1 MSMKAKKLHIP
12 QGELVEFINSCLM
25 SGEEVSTQQ
34 FYDYL
39 EERYKYV
46 ERYPCDGTTPI
57 NNPELSKNYIE
68 WKYNTTHHYSSLL
81 RTGIRRLKALIRSQY
96 ENLEDVLIVRPDEHY
111 KKQFIFKYKVKGF
124 SIFSEIETHVVSN
137 EKKVDL
143 ILDSIKKKQEK
154 ETKKLLAE
162 EKNNTIPARPSRAAD
177 DNEYYEKLIEKLQKL
192 KVQKLEH
199 KVLENIMYVCDLC
212 ELKPE
217 GWKNECKET
226 LDLIKSD
233 AFQQIDIFK
242 YASLLTFFANFL
254 TAHSIYDNAEEL
266 YVEALAIYK
275 EYSDKNKENINYLY
289 DIVSIQDS
297 LVELYNDYHKHN
309 QAISLANQSIELIS
323 IHSSIIGKDSR
334 FLNVKVELL
343 HSLAIASNYLHDN
356 DNSIEYCE
364 QIIDIFQASEITNPV
379 KLIDIYIHMAGIYAY
394 VKDNTDKAILLMR
407 NAENIARENLSKDI
421 QFKASLANILIHQAV
436 LYNNS
441 TSTRW
446 SIVKPLY
453 EESLKLYRELAV
465 EDPDNYEID
474 LAQTMSLYIEGLE
487 RMARMFSDER
497 MYALNLSN
505 EAISIYEKHIHRQP
519 LVYGLEY
526 ALCLKSTVNIYISF
540 LEWNMYKLNVDEKT
554 IESVY
559 EILRICI
566 SSLEDAK
573 SLIEAIN
580 TDTSFNDLL
589 EEIDGMID
597 NVCYIESEY
606 EEYIQDE

>member
-1 MSMKAKKLHIP
+1 MKAEKLHIP

-46 ERYPCDGTTPI
+46 ERYPCNGTTPI

-343 HSLAIASNYLHDN
+343 HSLAIASHYLHDN

-487 RMARMFSDER
+487 RMSRMFSDER

-526 ALCLKSTVNIYISF
+526 ALCLKSTANIYISF

-573 SLIEAIN
+573 FLIEAIN

-589 EEIDGMID
+589 EEIDGMFD

>member
-1 MSMKAKKLHIP
+1 MSMKTEKLHIP

-39 EERYKYV
+39 EERYRCV
-46 ERYPCDGTTPI
+46 EKYPCDGTLPI
-57 NNPELSKNYIE
+57 NNPNLPKNYID
-68 WKYNTTHHYSSLL
+68 WRYNTTQHYSSLL
-81 RTGIRRLKALIRSQY
+81 RNGIRRLKALIRSKY

-154 ETKKLLAE
+154 ETKKLLVE

-226 LDLIKSD
+226 LELIKSD

-323 IHSSIIGKDSR
+323 NHSAIIGEDLR
-334 FLNVKVELL
+334 FLNIKVELL
-343 HSLAIASNYLHDN
+343 HSLAIASHYLHDN
-356 DNSIEYCE
+356 DNSIKYCE

-394 VKDNTDKAILLMR
+394 VKENTDKSMLLMR
-407 NAENIARENLSKDI
+407 NAENIARENVSIDI

-436 LYNNS
+436 LYNS

-446 SIVKPLY
+446 SIIKPLY
-453 EESLKLYRELAV
+453 EESLKLYRELA
-465 EDPDNYEID
+465 EKDPDNYEID
-474 LAQTMSLYIEGLE
+474 LAQTMSLYIDGLE
-487 RMARMFSDER
+487 RMARMLSDER
-497 MYALNLSN
+497 MYALDLSK
-505 EAISIYEKHIHRQP
+505 EAISIYEKYIHRQP

-526 ALCLKSTVNIYISF
+526 ALCLKSTANIYLSF
-540 LEWNMYKLNVDEKT
+540 LEWNMYKLDVDEKT
-554 IESVY
+554 VESVY
-559 EILRICI
+559 ETLRICL
-566 SSLEDAK
+566 STLEDAR

>member
-1 MSMKAKKLHIP
+1 MKAEKLHIP

-46 ERYPCDGTTPI
+46 ERYPCNGTTPI

-124 SIFSEIETHVVSN
+124 SIFSEIETQVVSN

-289 DIVSIQDS
+289 DIVRIQDS

-343 HSLAIASNYLHDN
+343 HSLAIASHYLHDN

-465 EDPDNYEID
+465 ADPDNYEID
-474 LAQTMSLYIEGLE
+474 LAQTMSLYIDGLE

-497 MYALNLSN
+497 MHALELSN

-526 ALCLKSTVNIYISF
+526 ALCLKSTANIYLGF
-540 LEWNMYKLNVDEKT
+540 LEGNMYKLDTDEKT

-566 SSLEDAK
+566 SALEDARA
-573 SLIEAIN
+573 LIEAIN
-580 TDTSFNDLL
+580 TDTNFNDLL

-606 EEYIQDE
+606 EEYI

>member
-1 MSMKAKKLHIP
+1 MKAKKLHIP

-111 KKQFIFKYKVKGF
+111 KKQFIFKYKIKGF

-143 ILDSIKKKQEK
+143 LIDSIKKKQEK
-154 ETKKLLAE
+154 ETKKLLVE

-217 GWKNECKET
+217 GWKHECKET
-226 LDLIKSD
+226 LELIKSD
-233 AFQQIDIFK
+233 AFRQIDIFK

-343 HSLAIASNYLHDN
+343 HSLAIASHYLHDN

-394 VKDNTDKAILLMR
+394 IKDNTDKAILLMR

-526 ALCLKSTVNIYISF
+526 ALCLKSTANIYISF

-597 NVCYIESEY
+597 NVCYIGSEY
-606 EEYIQDE
+606 DEYIQDEE

>member
-1 MSMKAKKLHIP
+1 MKAEKLHIP

-46 ERYPCDGTTPI
+46 ERYPCNGTTPI
-57 NNPELSKNYIE
+57 NNPELSKNYID
-68 WKYNTTHHYSSLL
+68 WRYNTTQHYSSLL
-81 RTGIRRLKALIRSQY
+81 RTGIRRLKALIRSKY

-111 KKQFIFKYKVKGF
+111 KKQFIFKYKIKGF

-154 ETKKLLAE
+154 ETKKLLVE

-226 LDLIKSD
+226 LELIKSD
-233 AFQQIDIFK
+233 AFRQIDIFK

-266 YVEALAIYK
+266 YIEALAIYK

-343 HSLAIASNYLHDN
+343 HSLAIASHYLHDN

-394 VKDNTDKAILLMR
+394 IKDNTDKAILLMR

-487 RMARMFSDER
+487 IMARMFSDER

-505 EAISIYEKHIHRQP
+505 EAISIYEKHIHQQP

-526 ALCLKSTVNIYISF
+526 ALCLKSTANIYISF

-597 NVCYIESEY
+597 NVCYIGSEY
-606 EEYIQDE
+606 EEYIQDEE

>member
-1 MSMKAKKLHIP
+1 MKAEKLHIP

-46 ERYPCDGTTPI
+46 ERYPCNGTTPI

-111 KKQFIFKYKVKGF
+111 KKQFIFKYKIKGF

-162 EKNNTIPARPSRAAD
+162 EKDNNIPARPSRAAD

-226 LDLIKSD
+226 LELIKSD

-343 HSLAIASNYLHDN
+343 HSLAIASHYLHDN

-394 VKDNTDKAILLMR
+394 IKDNTDKAILLMR

-526 ALCLKSTVNIYISF
+526 ALCLKSTANIYISF

>member
-1 MSMKAKKLHIP
+1 MSMKAEKLHIP

-46 ERYPCDGTTPI
+46 ERYPCNGTTPI

-81 RTGIRRLKALIRSQY
+81 RTGIRRLKALIRSQH
-96 ENLEDVLIVRPDEHY
+96 ENLEDVLIAFPDEHY

-266 YVEALAIYK
+266 NVEALAIYK
-275 EYSDKNKENINYLY
+275 EYSDK
-289 DIVSIQDS
+289 
-297 LVELYNDYHKHN
+297 
-309 QAISLANQSIELIS
+309 
-323 IHSSIIGKDSR
+323 SS
-334 FLNVKVELL
+334 
-343 HSLAIASNYLHDN
+343 A
-356 DNSIEYCE
+356 
-364 QIIDIFQASEITNPV
+364 Q
-379 KLIDIYIHMAGIYAY
+379 
-394 VKDNTDKAILLMR
+394 KAI
-407 NAENIARENLSKDI
+407 
-421 QFKASLANILIHQAV
+421 QV
-436 LYNNS
+436 
-441 TSTRW
+441 
-446 SIVKPLY
+446 
-453 EESLKLYRELAV
+453 
-465 EDPDNYEID
+465 
-474 LAQTMSLYIEGLE
+474 
-487 RMARMFSDER
+487 
-497 MYALNLSN
+497 
-505 EAISIYEKHIHRQP
+505 
-519 LVYGLEY
+519 
-526 ALCLKSTVNIYISF
+526 SF
-540 LEWNMYKLNVDEKT
+540 
-554 IESVY
+554 
-559 EILRICI
+559 
-566 SSLEDAK
+566 
-573 SLIEAIN
+573 
-580 TDTSFNDLL
+580 
-589 EEIDGMID
+589 
-597 NVCYIESEY
+597 
-606 EEYIQDE
+606 

>member
-1 MSMKAKKLHIP
+1 MKAEKLHIP

-46 ERYPCDGTTPI
+46 ERYPCNGTTPI

-68 WKYNTTHHYSSLL
+68 WKYNTTQHYSSLL

-96 ENLEDVLIVRPDEHY
+96 ENLEDVLIVRPDERY
-111 KKQFIFKYKVKGF
+111 KKQFIFKYKIKGF

-162 EKNNTIPARPSRAAD
+162 EKDNNIPARPSRAAD

-226 LDLIKSD
+226 LELIKSD

-289 DIVSIQDS
+289 DIISIQDS

-309 QAISLANQSIELIS
+309 QAVSLANQSIELIS
-323 IHSSIIGKDSR
+323 SHSSIIGEDSR
-334 FLNVKVELL
+334 FLNIKVELL
-343 HSLAIASNYLHDN
+343 HSLAIASHYLHNN
-356 DNSIEYCE
+356 DNSIEYSE

-407 NAENIARENLSKDI
+407 NAEKIARENLSKDI

-446 SIVKPLY
+446 SIVKPIY

-497 MYALNLSN
+497 MYALSLSN

-526 ALCLKSTVNIYISF
+526 ALCLKSTANIYISF

>member
-1 MSMKAKKLHIP
+1 MKTEKLHIP

-46 ERYPCDGTTPI
+46 ERYPCNGTTPI

-343 HSLAIASNYLHDN
+343 HSLAIASHYLHDN

-394 VKDNTDKAILLMR
+394 IKDNTNKAILLMR

-526 ALCLKSTVNIYISF
+526 ALCLKSTANIYISF

>member
-1 MSMKAKKLHIP
+1 MSMKAEKLHIP

-25 SGEEVSTQQ
+25 SSDEVSTQQ

-46 ERYPCDGTTPI
+46 ERYPCNGTTPI

-68 WKYNTTHHYSSLL
+68 WRYNTTHHYSSLL

-111 KKQFIFKYKVKGF
+111 KKQFIFKYKIKGF

-323 IHSSIIGKDSR
+323 IHSSIIGRDSR

-343 HSLAIASNYLHDN
+343 HSLAIASHYLHDN

-526 ALCLKSTVNIYISF
+526 ALCLKSTANIYISF

>member
-1 MSMKAKKLHIP
+1 MKAEKLHIP

-46 ERYPCDGTTPI
+46 ERYPCNGTTPI

-81 RTGIRRLKALIRSQY
+81 RTGIRRLKALIRIQY

-162 EKNNTIPARPSRAAD
+162 EKNNTIPARPSRVAD

-217 GWKNECKET
+217 GWKNECKEI

-323 IHSSIIGKDSR
+323 IHSSFIGKDSR

-343 HSLAIASNYLHDN
+343 HSLAIASHYLHDN

-505 EAISIYEKHIHRQP
+505 EAISIYEKYIHRQP

-526 ALCLKSTVNIYISF
+526 ALCLKSTANIYISF

>member
-1 MSMKAKKLHIP
+1 MKTEKLHIP

-46 ERYPCDGTTPI
+46 ERYPCNGTTPI

-68 WKYNTTHHYSSLL
+68 WNYNTTHHYSSLL

-343 HSLAIASNYLHDN
+343 HSLAIASHYLHDN

-394 VKDNTDKAILLMR
+394 IKDNTNKAILLMR

-526 ALCLKSTVNIYISF
+526 ALCLKSTANIYISF
-540 LEWNMYKLNVDEKT
+540 LEWNMYKLDVDEKT

>member
-1 MSMKAKKLHIP
+1 MKAEKLHIP

-46 ERYPCDGTTPI
+46 ERYPCNGTTPI

-343 HSLAIASNYLHDN
+343 HSLAIASHYLHDN

-421 QFKASLANILIHQAV
+421 QFKASLANIFIHQAV

-526 ALCLKSTVNIYISF
+526 ALCLKSTANIYISF

>member
-1 MSMKAKKLHIP
+1 MKTEKLHIP

-46 ERYPCDGTTPI
+46 ERYPCNGTTPI

-343 HSLAIASNYLHDN
+343 HSLAIASHYLHDN

-505 EAISIYEKHIHRQP
+505 EAISIYEKHIHLQP

-526 ALCLKSTVNIYISF
+526 ALCLKSTANIYISF
-540 LEWNMYKLNVDEKT
+540 LEWNMYKLDVDEKT

-597 NVCYIESEY
+597 NVCYIGSEY

>member
-1 MSMKAKKLHIP
+1 MKAEKLHIP

-46 ERYPCDGTTPI
+46 ERYPCNGTTPI

-81 RTGIRRLKALIRSQY
+81 RTCIRRLKALIRSQY

-124 SIFSEIETHVVSN
+124 SIFSEIETQVVSN

-289 DIVSIQDS
+289 DIVRIQDS

-343 HSLAIASNYLHDN
+343 HSLAIASHYLHDN

-465 EDPDNYEID
+465 ADPDNYEID
-474 LAQTMSLYIEGLE
+474 LAQTMSLYIDGLE

-497 MYALNLSN
+497 MHALELSN

-526 ALCLKSTVNIYISF
+526 ALCLKSTANIYLGF
-540 LEWNMYKLNVDEKT
+540 LEGNMYKLDTDEKT

-566 SSLEDAK
+566 SALEDARA
-573 SLIEAIN
+573 LIEAIN
-580 TDTSFNDLL
+580 TDTNFNDLL

-606 EEYIQDE
+606 EEYI